1 MTQNTNQPL
10 VAEDSVQKET
20 FDSLTQGLILL
31 TCVAAIAGA
40 FVGFVGG
47 SFRWMLE
54 QTGQLFSVSLV
65 RWHETSP
72 IAWLPG
78 WLIAMLI
85 GAICVALARSLVRLA
100 PEASGSGVQHVE
112 AVMHHEA
119 EPARLRVLPI
129 KYIGGLLAMAPGMAL
144 GREGPTIQMAG
155 VIGHACGKILKL
167 ARTDQF
173 MLYTAVAGAGLS
185 VAFNAPLAGAAFVFE
200 EVSRRITLRRMV
212 VTMAAIA
219 TGMSVFRTYFGNE
232 IEFHTNGILTQPPLT
247 LLAYTLLGMI
257 LGALGV
263 LYNKCIVAGLNTFT
277 NSTRILPEIKAGFIG
292 AMVGGLAWVAPHWV
306 GGGETQI
313 QSLING
319 DFAFKTM
326 IVLIIVRWGL
336 GVVSY
341 SAGAPGGLFAPL
353 LLVGALT
360 GALFSGGLNHFE
372 IYTYPL
378 DTPAFIVV
386 GMAAFF
392 TAVVR
397 APLTGILLVI
407 EMTGRVDLTIPLL
420 FASVAAVVVA
430 TLLRGE
436 PIYDSLL
443 DRMRANKK

>member
-1 MTQNTNQPL
+1 MIKNNNQPL
-10 VAEDSVQKET
+10 SAEGSDEKES

-40 FVGFVGG
+40 LVGVIGG

-54 QTGQLFSVSLV
+54 YTGQLFSDALI
-65 RWHETSP
+65 RWHAISP
-72 IAWLPG
+72 VQWIPG

-112 AVMHHEA
+112 AVMRHEA

-129 KYIGGLLAMAPGMAL
+129 KYIGGLLAIAPGMAL

-155 VIGHACGKILKL
+155 VIGHACGRVLKL

-219 TGMSVFRTYFGNE
+219 TGMCVFRTYFGNE
-232 IEFHTNGILTQPPLT
+232 IEFHTNGILTQPPIT
-247 LLAYTLLGMI
+247 LLAYALLGMI

-263 LYNKCIVAGLNTFT
+263 LYNKCIVAGINIFT
-277 NSTRILPEIKAGFIG
+277 SSTRILPEIKAGLIG
-292 AMVGGLAWVAPHWV
+292 ALVGGLAWIAPSWV

-319 DFAFKTM
+319 DLAFKAM

-336 GVVSY
+336 GVISY
-341 SAGAPGGLFAPL
+341 SAGTPGGLFAPL
-353 LLVGALT
+353 LLVGALA
-360 GALFSGGLNHFE
+360 GALFSAGFNHFD
-372 IYTYPL
+372 IFSQPL

-397 APLTGILLVI
+397 APLTGVLLVI

-420 FASVAAVVVA
+420 FASVGAVVVA

-443 DRMRANKK
+443 DRMRASKK